1 MIFYLLFAVF
11 EFSGYEIMAYYF
23 NSLIAPLIT
32 VLYIVFIER
41 KSKLFLM
48 FLICYSFPDILGL
61 VIRNMPHDESLKLY
75 DFQYYLGNAL
85 YILAYLL
92 LSIKII
98 KSLNFKQILKYF
110 KTHVIVLSLLNIYLL
125 FVLHTIINPN
135 LVRASDYY
143 LELSYNIIVFLLLS
157 MALLNYF
164 YKDNKKALYLFLGA
178 LCIVFSE
185 VLDIAY
191 IYVDQRCSL
200 NILATTLAL
209 GAFHFLYQQS
219 KLLNIEN
226 DQGKY
231 VVLE

>member
-1 MIFYLLFAVF
+1 
-11 EFSGYEIMAYYF
+11 MAYYF

-110 KTHVIVLSLLNIYLL
+110 NFIT
-125 FVLHTIINPN
+125 
-135 LVRASDYY
+135 
-143 LELSYNIIVFLLLS
+143 
-157 MALLNYF
+157 
-164 YKDNKKALYLFLGA
+164 LFLDF
-178 LCIVFSE
+178 VSFFYNE
-185 VLDIAY
+185 KFY
-191 IYVDQRCSL
+191 
-200 NILATTLAL
+200 
-209 GAFHFLYQQS
+209 
-219 KLLNIEN
+219 
-226 DQGKY
+226 
-231 VVLE
+231 

>member
-1 MIFYLLFAVF
+1 MYKSKVLISFVLIFYLLFAVF

-143 LELSYNIIVFLLLS
+143 LELSSLCLDKTLTKIFL
-157 MALLNYF
+157 
-164 YKDNKKALYLFLGA
+164 KK
-178 LCIVFSE
+178 
-185 VLDIAY
+185 
-191 IYVDQRCSL
+191 SL
-200 NILATTLAL
+200 NI
-209 GAFHFLYQQS
+209 
-219 KLLNIEN
+219 NIPKTYKKFDNINYPVIVKQNTDGSSNRDLIVNNKKQLFEIIN
-226 DQGKY
+226 DNIDFM
-231 VVLE
+231 LITFF